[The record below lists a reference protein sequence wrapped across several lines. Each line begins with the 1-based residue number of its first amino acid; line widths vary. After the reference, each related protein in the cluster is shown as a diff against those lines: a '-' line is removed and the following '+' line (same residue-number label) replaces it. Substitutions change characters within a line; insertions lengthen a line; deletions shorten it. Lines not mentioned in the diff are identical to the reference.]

1 MLVGESIEQSVSNP
15 VPGTMVSTV
24 QGAIVNSDVKEI
36 AAAEIGGK
44 KLWQL
49 VDALFTNGD
58 AACKRTPLELKVKG
72 KLVLKGRGVVDS
84 GALGF
89 VHLLEGMQQAM
100 AGKLEYGEYM
110 SAFVGSK
117 AEEEAI
123 DEKVGGDAGGEG
135 GHGMD
140 HGKEEAFEFRYC
152 TECVAELKP
161 GADQSTVVE
170 VLSQPMTVAGGKGGA
185 KAKKLKKGQVAAVD
199 SEALGDSLA
208 VNVSVVS
215 DTVSLAKVHIHSNAP
230 EEVFRRLRTTCKDG
244 HLYKEKADD
253 MQEQVSIGTGTVL
266 MGC

>member
-1 MLVGESIEQSVSNP
+1 MASLHAHKRQKKGQGHSDKHNHPGEDEHR
-15 VPGTMVSTV
+15 
-24 QGAIVNSDVKEI
+24 
-36 AAAEIGGK
+36 
-44 KLWQL
+44 W
-49 VDALFTNGD
+49 
-58 AACKRTPLELKVKG
+58 
-72 KLVLKGRGVVDS
+72 DS
-84 GALGF
+84 GGPSRDVA
-89 VHLLEGMQQAM
+89 E
-100 AGKLEYGEYM
+100 
-110 SAFVGSK
+110 SK

-123 DEKVGGDAGGEG
+123 DEKVGGDTGGEG
-135 GHGMD
+135 DHGMD
-140 HGKEEAFEFRYC
+140 HGKDESFQFRYC

-161 GADQSTVVE
+161 GADQSTVVD

-185 KAKKLKKGQVAAVD
+185 KAKTAKKGQVAAVD